1 MLRPITVAPMFSN
14 QPSTIGVLALTSPP
28 SSPCVSRKALSGRS
42 HSLSCIP
49 PIPNG
54 FSALCSGPATK
65 PSSDIIMF
73 SLSSLIAAPPNLLGY
88 VWRSRILKHMLN
100 QEPTLDRVFHALAD
114 PSRRSI
120 VERLSRGS
128 ASVSALAEPLPI
140 SLPAVLQHL
149 QVLEEGGVVRTEKVG
164 RVRMCSI
171 EVAALRPAERWI
183 QERRAGW
190 ERRLDRLGEYLVEET
205 DA

>member
-1 MLRPITVAPMFSN
+1 
-14 QPSTIGVLALTSPP
+14 
-28 SSPCVSRKALSGRS
+28 
-42 HSLSCIP
+42 
-49 PIPNG
+49 
-54 FSALCSGPATK
+54 
-65 PSSDIIMF
+65 
-73 SLSSLIAAPPNLLGY
+73 
-88 VWRSRILKHMLN
+88 MLN